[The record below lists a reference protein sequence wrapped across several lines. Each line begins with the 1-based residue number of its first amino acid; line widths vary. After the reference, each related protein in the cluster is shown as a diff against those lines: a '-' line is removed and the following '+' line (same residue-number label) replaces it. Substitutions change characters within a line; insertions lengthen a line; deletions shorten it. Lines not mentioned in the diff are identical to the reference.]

1 MAFIFL
7 YIIDIDNFCFG
18 QYILRYIDFSF
29 CLYRWCK
36 QLLFWPIMMSFKCFW
51 LEDVPFIV
59 GRFMDVRSLNGN
71 IIVERFLCFAC
82 YLFIEMPSLYYFLRS
97 RFLLVSLLLVN
108 LTLVTSDVIRK
119 TKNFWKMRSRFDL
132 YLM

>member
-1 MAFIFL
+1 
-7 YIIDIDNFCFG
+7 
-18 QYILRYIDFSF
+18 
-29 CLYRWCK
+29 
-36 QLLFWPIMMSFKCFW
+36 MMSFKCFR

-71 IIVERFLCFAC
+71 IIVERFLCFTR

-97 RFLLVSLLLVN
+97 RFLLASLLLVN
-108 LTLVTSDVIRK
+108 LTLVTNDFIRK

-132 YLM
+132 YLMEQHSKIGSHE